1 MKFKNA
7 TNEIKKFRVDSP
19 GTYIGYAWIT
29 LRPGDF
35 LELPEEVGKKN
46 KLTIVDNKEE
56 KKTEKV
62 EIVIEPVEKK
72 KIPKK
77 KSSKKKENILYKEKL
92 ESIKGIGKK
101 TAKDIITMY
110 STEESLKK
118 DLKTGCIPVRDD
130 VERLLKKQFR

>member
-29 LRPGDF
+29 LRPGDI

-46 KLTIVDNKEE
+46 ELTIVDNKREE
-56 KKTEKV
+56 KTEKV
-62 EIVIEPVEKK
+62 EIVIEPVE
-72 KIPKK
+72 KK

-110 STEESLKK
+110 PTEESLKK

>member
-29 LRPGDF
+29 LRPGDI

-46 KLTIVDNKEE
+46 ELTIVDNKEE

-72 KIPKK
+72 KSFKK
-77 KSSKKKENILYKEKL
+77 KADILYKEKL

-110 STEESLKK
+110 PTEESLKK

>member
-29 LRPGDF
+29 LRPGDI

-46 KLTIVDNKEE
+46 ELTIVDNKEE

-62 EIVIEPVEKK
+62 EIVIEQVE
-72 KIPKK
+72 KK
-77 KSSKKKENILYKEKL
+77 KSSKKKADILYKEKL

>member
-46 KLTIVDNKEE
+46 ELTIVDNKREE
-56 KKTEKV
+56 KTEKV

-72 KIPKK
+72 KSFKK
-77 KSSKKKENILYKEKL
+77 KADILYKEKL

-110 STEESLKK
+110 PTEESLKK

>member
-29 LRPGDF
+29 LRPGDI

-46 KLTIVDNKEE
+46 ELTIVDNKEE

-72 KIPKK
+72 KSFKK
-77 KSSKKKENILYKEKL
+77 KADILYKEKL

>member
-1 MKFKNA
+1 MKFKNT
-7 TNEIKKFRVDSP
+7 TNEKNKFRVEDP
-19 GTYIGYAWIT
+19 GTYIGCKWIT
-29 LRPGDF
+29 LRPGETI
-35 LELPEEVGKKN
+35 ELSEEVGKKN
-46 KLTIVDNKEE
+46 ELTIVDNKEE

-72 KIPKK
+72 KSFKK
-77 KSSKKKENILYKEKL
+77 KADILYKEKL

-110 STEESLKK
+110 PTEESLLK